1 MDEVLKPDFLN
12 GITEA
17 LASQLQRE
25 ASIGTSSGSSRKRT
39 DESSAAILN
48 STLSSHGRGPA
59 PLPTRPERRKV
70 SREGHSTDASG
81 RRNEGPA
88 RPDIYELP
96 PDPTP
101 SSSTPPSA
109 QLGTQDPAEQHVKPR
124 RSTRVKEQLHGREQ
138 GQGQEERTREAQRGP
153 TAEELPRKRGRGRP
167 PKSSGVPESS
177 SKRHKSTPADTNPTW
192 PSGIQTSRSQ
202 DTGSYVEDTPNSAA
216 SSRKTSKQTS
226 NKSPQTASRTLSQMR
241 KTKSHAREESVK
253 GYNGEA
259 SGTPARDVSDDS
271 HNDDE
276 FHSDPNA
283 LDGLVGDLKEIWV
296 DKKEQG
302 VKRIRRQR
310 KKYDLEIRNESSK
323 LLVRRCRD
331 LADDLK
337 SPTKTSTKPT
347 ESEGKRLCET
357 IASLG
362 NDVYHFNLE
371 KKDETRNH
379 LFQDLYAY
387 IFPRLLHTLCRIVNF
402 YVQSF
407 SQDTS
412 QATIPALHL
421 QTIVD
426 FTAAIVKLGER
437 ARSSKV
443 KVDSAL
449 FIVRPTR
456 NYILA
461 PIGSFHESLAKVLWK
476 QAVQEENEQAWLIER
491 TRIEKAELRRQKEAE
506 EEAPRKASSND
517 WRLLHI
523 IRREME
529 PDFRLWSHLYFIP
542 PPSCQIKV
550 IRDVDA
556 NGYPFDRWDLFG
568 HRRTHHKRGSA
579 ELIQEPLDI
588 EWDDEECLAL
598 MESLAKYAKRG
609 YSK

>member
-1 MDEVLKPDFLN
+1 M
-12 GITEA
+12 A
-17 LASQLQRE
+17 
-25 ASIGTSSGSSRKRT
+25 GSK
-39 DESSAAILN
+39 AKAKKN
-48 STLSSHGRGPA
+48 
-59 PLPTRPERRKV
+59 
-70 SREGHSTDASG
+70 
-81 RRNEGPA
+81 
-88 RPDIYELP
+88 
-96 PDPTP
+96 
-101 SSSTPPSA
+101 
-109 QLGTQDPAEQHVKPR
+109 
-124 RSTRVKEQLHGREQ
+124 
-138 GQGQEERTREAQRGP
+138 
-153 TAEELPRKRGRGRP
+153 
-167 PKSSGVPESS
+167 
-177 SKRHKSTPADTNPTW
+177 
-192 PSGIQTSRSQ
+192 
-202 DTGSYVEDTPNSAA
+202 
-216 SSRKTSKQTS
+216 TS

-253 GYNGEA
+253 DYNGEA

-271 HNDDE
+271 HNDEE

-449 FIVRPTR
+449 FI
-456 NYILA
+456 
-461 PIGSFHESLAKVLWK
+461 
-476 QAVQEENEQAWLIER
+476 
-491 TRIEKAELRRQKEAE
+491 
-506 EEAPRKASSND
+506 
-517 WRLLHI
+517 
-523 IRREME
+523 
-529 PDFRLWSHLYFIP
+529 
-542 PPSCQIKV
+542 
-550 IRDVDA
+550 
-556 NGYPFDRWDLFG
+556 
-568 HRRTHHKRGSA
+568 
-579 ELIQEPLDI
+579 EPLDI

-609 YSK
+609 YKNPRYTIYCKIIRNHCGPQGILRRFNVTEIVMKSKHIKQMLQDREWAQLIPTF